1 MKKILLIALATMMMM
16 PASFA
21 KKTTDPYHEKVKSLF
36 FADGSMQDTKDQIA
50 ASFTQKMENGEMDK
64 KIAKKLKKYISGEF
78 IDDMIGIYEEA
89 LRGSNITMDEL
100 DEVIAYTQADSTK
113 LINSK
118 ANVLVERLQNGDST
132 ALGAMQE
139 LIGGLTRVAQ
149 GEEVAPLSITA
160 SPEYEKAFHAYYTAS
175 GTNVVMESYMQ
186 NIFGGVFQNLG
197 LDSNASEA
205 LQIIEPMTKYLTDNM
220 EAAVMGM
227 MDGIY
232 STDELNYNT
241 RHMAT
246 PSYQHYIQ
254 AMSKAD
260 LSKLLTK
267 LFSVMG
273 VKM

>member
-1 MKKILLIALATMMMM
+1 MKKILLIALAAMMMV

-21 KKTTDPYHEKVKSLF
+21 KKTTDPYHEKVKALF

-50 ASFTQKMENGEMDK
+50 ASFNQKIASGEMDK
-64 KIAKKLKKYISGEF
+64 KVAKKLKKYISGEF

-89 LRGSNITMDEL
+89 LRGSNVTMDEL
-100 DEVIAYTQADSTK
+100 DEVIAYTKADSTK

-132 ALGAMQE
+132 ALTAMQQ
-139 LIGGLTRVAQ
+139 LIGNMTKMAQ
-149 GEEVAPLSITA
+149 GEEVAPLSINAT
-160 SPEYEKAFHAYYTAS
+160 PEYEKAFHAYYTAS
-175 GTNVVMESYMQ
+175 GTNVMMENYMQ
-186 NIFGGVFQNLG
+186 NIVGGVFQNLG
-197 LDSNASEA
+197 LDTNNDEA
-205 LQIIEPMTKYLTDNM
+205 LQIIKPMTKYLTDNM
-220 EAAVMGM
+220 EVAVMGM

-246 PSYQHYIQ
+246 ASYQHYVQ

-260 LSKLLTK
+260 LSKLITK
-267 LFSVMG
+267 LLSVMG